1 VALET
6 ADIILV
12 RTEKTYRK
20 MIENLLWASGYN
32 VIVIPLAAGIFYNMG
47 ILLSPAVGAILISL
61 SAVTVALNAK
71 LLKL

>member
-20 MIENLLWASGYN
+20 MIENLLWASRYN

>member
-1 VALET
+1 MALET

-61 SAVTVALNAK
+61 SAVTVALSAK

>member
-47 ILLSPAVGAILISL
+47 ILLSPAVGVILMSL

>member
-1 VALET
+1 MALET

-20 MIENLLWASGYN
+20 MIENLLWASRYN

>member
-1 VALET
+1 MALET

-20 MIENLLWASGYN
+20 MIENLLWASRYN

-71 LLKL
+71 LLKS

>member
-20 MIENLLWASGYN
+20 TIENLLWASRYN
-32 VIVIPLAAGIFYNMG
+32 VIVIPPAASILYNMG